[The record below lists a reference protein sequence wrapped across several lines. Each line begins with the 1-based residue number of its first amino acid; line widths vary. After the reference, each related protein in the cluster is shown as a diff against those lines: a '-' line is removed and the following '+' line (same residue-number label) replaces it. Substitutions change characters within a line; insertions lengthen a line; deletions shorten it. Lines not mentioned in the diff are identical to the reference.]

1 MSGKISDIDST
12 LALLDTTADQDAVM
26 KLNFIKSILGSDLF
40 GRRRK
45 RSEES
50 RIKYFNDLMVKRF
63 L

>member
-26 KLNFIKSILGSDLF
+26 KLNFIKNILGSDLF

-50 RIKYFNDLMVKRF
+50 RIKYFNDLMVKRS